1 MCMEYL
7 RSVWAALLPA
17 REAPAPPGADL
28 EDGCGG
34 EHRILLVL
42 DAADACAEVRPLLR
56 ARDAW
61 DASAV

>member
-1 MCMEYL
+1 MRMEYL
-7 RSVWAALLPA
+7 RSVWAALVPA
-17 REAPAPPGADL
+17 REAPSADL

-42 DAADACAEVRPLLR
+42 DAADARAEVRPLLR